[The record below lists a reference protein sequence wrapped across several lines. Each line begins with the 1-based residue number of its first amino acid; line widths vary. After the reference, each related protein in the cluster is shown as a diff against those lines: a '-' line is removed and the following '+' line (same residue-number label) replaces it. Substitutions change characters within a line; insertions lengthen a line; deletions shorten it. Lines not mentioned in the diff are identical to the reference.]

1 MIHLAETAESY
12 LQHQRQQQHNSGG
25 SISTRSGIENRPEKQ
40 RRINAAV
47 QEHT

>member
-1 MIHLAETAESY
+1 MIQLAETTEQY
-12 LQHQRQQQHNSGG
+12 LQHQREQQHNAGG

-40 RRINAAV
+40 RRVSEAI